1 MPPRTLG
8 APRIAVRLRASRS
21 GLAAYLGWRLL
32 QLAIVLIGVSAI
44 VFFTM
49 HVLPGDVA
57 LLLLGDRGTAEQL
70 ARLREQLGLDQ
81 PVIVQY
87 LRFVTEAAHGDFGTS
102 LTSNHPAFADVIA
115 AFPVTLQLT
124 LAALALATLI
134 GVPLGVFVSLR
145 PGTASDNLA
154 MTFTLFGVS
163 MPIFWLG
170 LMLLLL
176 FGATLDWLPIGG
188 LFGVGVEPRRV
199 TGMSVIDALL
209 SGDRAT
215 FIDSLR
221 HLVLPAATLATIPLA
236 LIARI
241 TRAEMLATATQDH
254 VRTARAKGL
263 PPGRVVLRHIL
274 RNALIPIVTVIGL
287 QLGLLLS
294 GAVLTETIFSLPGLG
309 RLMVDSIL
317 SRDYPVVQAGALFI
331 AVVFVL
337 VNLAV
342 DLSYTLL
349 DPRIRRA

>member
-1 MPPRTLG
+1 MTAYVGRRLG
-8 APRIAVRLRASRS
+8 
-21 GLAAYLGWRLL
+21 
-32 QLAIVLIGVSAI
+32 QLIIVLLGVSMV

-57 LLLLGDRGTAEQL
+57 QLLLGDRATAQQL
-70 ARLREQLGLDQ
+70 TQLRHQLGLDQ
-81 PVIVQY
+81 PVFLQY
-87 LRFVTEAAHGDFGTS
+87 IQFVADAARGHFGTS
-102 LTSNHPAFADVIA
+102 LTSNHEAFSDVVV

-124 LAALALATLI
+124 LLALALASLI
-134 GVPLGVFVSLR
+134 GVTLGVATSLR
-145 PGTASDNLA
+145 PGGTFDNVVMA
-154 MTFTLFGVS
+154 VTLFGVS

-176 FGATLDWLPIGG
+176 FGAVLDWLPIGG
-188 LFGVGVEPRRV
+188 LSTVGMEPQTI
-199 TGMSVIDALL
+199 TGMSLLDATIAA
-209 SGDRAT
+209 SPAMISDAA
-215 FIDSLR
+215 R
-221 HLVLPAATLATIPLA
+221 HLVLPACTLATIPLA
-236 LIARI
+236 FITRI
-241 TRAEMLATATQDH
+241 TRSEMLSTASLDH

-263 PPGRVVLRHIL
+263 TRTRVVLRHIL

-331 AVVFVL
+331 AFVFML
-337 VNLAV
+337 INLLV

-349 DPRIRRA
+349 DPRIRHS

>member
-1 MPPRTLG
+1 MT
-8 APRIAVRLRASRS
+8 
-21 GLAAYLGWRLL
+21 GLAARLGRARSGYAAYIGWRLV
-32 QLAIVLIGVSAI
+32 QLVIVLVGVSVV

-70 ARLREQLGLDQ
+70 ERLRAQLGLDQ

-87 LRFVTEAAHGDFGTS
+87 LRFVVEAAHGDFGTS
-102 LTSNHPAFADVIA
+102 LTSNHAAFTDVA
-115 AFPVTLQLT
+115 YAFPVTLQLT
-124 LAALALATLI
+124 LAALGLATVI
-134 GVPLGVFVSLR
+134 GVPVGVIASLR
-145 PGTASDNLA
+145 PGGTFDNVA
-154 MTFTLFGVS
+154 MTYTLFGVS

-188 LFGVGVEPRRV
+188 LFGVGMEPPRI
-199 TGMSVIDALL
+199 TGMSVVDALL
-209 SGDRAT
+209 SGDRAMLW
-215 FIDSLR
+215 DGLR
-221 HLVLPAATLATIPLA
+221 HLALPAVTLATIPLA

-241 TRAEMLATATQDH
+241 TRAEMLAIATQDH

-263 PPGRVVLRHIL
+263 PRPRVVLRHIL

-331 AVVFVL
+331 AVVFVA